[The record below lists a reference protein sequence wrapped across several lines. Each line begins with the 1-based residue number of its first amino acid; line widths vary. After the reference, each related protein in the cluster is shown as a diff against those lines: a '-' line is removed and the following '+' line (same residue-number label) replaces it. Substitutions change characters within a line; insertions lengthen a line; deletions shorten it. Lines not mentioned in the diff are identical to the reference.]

1 MFTLDVSVDI
11 LSFSKCHTIYYQL
24 YMKFI
29 LIYMLGNLPEV
40 RRFCVF
46 LRFQNVSYMS
56 IKQNLLCFLPISD
69 SEMKTAID
77 YISQLMKS

>member
-11 LSFSKCHTIYYQL
+11 LSFSKCHTICYQL

-29 LIYMLGNLPEV
+29 LIYMLENLPKV

-46 LRFQNVSYMS
+46 LRFQNVIYMS
-56 IKQNLLCFLPISD
+56 IKQNLL
-69 SEMKTAID
+69 
-77 YISQLMKS
+77 